1 MMGYSTI
8 PSPELS
14 EAKFRTLCKS
24 KTFEGG
30 IKMLNKK
37 GFSMVMVGI
46 SIILVLV
53 VLPFMTDYAQSAQKQ
68 IKLVFSSYLKESFTN
83 NLTCQFWMKEV
94 TKRTNGRV
102 QFTTYYN
109 GTLLKGAESLPGCG
123 RGMCDLTL
131 CPDAYTADRHPLSM
145 VQTLLFMT
153 DKMDSY
159 LRACYELFT
168 TEPLLIEEF
177 TKNNVHFL
185 VQIPVSSN
193 ILGGKEKI
201 NSIALLKNKRI
212 RSMAMTADA
221 LKILGATPVGLSLG
235 EVYDGLD
242 KGVIDAYSLTDF
254 TLASMFHLY
263 EVAPYMHDTGM
274 GQFGVMFFVVN
285 KKKWDKLPPDIQD
298 IMTQVAKE
306 AIDKHVVLYQKI
318 ESQMVDKAHKGG
330 AKVVILTDEEKAR
343 WREAAGPKLWEKWVN
358 DKKAKGLKGAYVFKR
373 WKELISE
380 ENKTSTYK
388 SAYQVFADKYGAEH

>member
-1 MMGYSTI
+1 
-8 PSPELS
+8 
-14 EAKFRTLCKS
+14 
-24 KTFEGG
+24 
-30 IKMLNKK
+30 MLKRK
-37 GFSMVMVGI
+37 IFPKVIIGA
-46 SIILVLV
+46 SIVFVLV
-53 VLPFMTDYAQSAQKQ
+53 ALPFMTTHAQAAEKQ
-68 IKLVFSSYLKESFTN
+68 IKLVFSSYLKENFTN
-83 NLTCQFWMKEV
+83 NLTCKFWMDEV
-94 TKRTNGRV
+94 TKRTNGRIE
-102 QFTTYYN
+102 FTTYYS

-159 LRACYELFT
+159 LRACYRLFT

-177 TKNNVHFL
+177 TQNNVHFL
-185 VQIPVSSN
+185 VEIPVSSN
-193 ILGGKEKI
+193 ILGDRQKI

-212 RSMAMTADA
+212 RAMAMTADA

-242 KGVIDAYSLTDF
+242 KGVIDGYSLTDF
-254 TLASMFHLY
+254 TLACMFHLY

-274 GQFGVMFFVVN
+274 GQFGGMFFVMN
-285 KKKWDKLPPDIQD
+285 KKKWDKLPSDIQG

-306 AIDKHVVLYQKI
+306 AISKHVALYQKI
-318 ESQMVDKAHKGG
+318 EGQMVDKAHKGG

-343 WREAAGPKLWEKWVN
+343 WRETAGPKLWEKWIN
-358 DKKAKGLKGAYVFKR
+358 DKKAKGLKGAYIFKK
-373 WKELISE
+373 WKELIGE
-380 ENKTSTYK
+380 ENKRSTYK
-388 SAYQVFADKYGAEH
+388 SAYQVFADRYGAEH

>member
-1 MMGYSTI
+1 
-8 PSPELS
+8 
-14 EAKFRTLCKS
+14 
-24 KTFEGG
+24 
-30 IKMLNKK
+30 MLKK
-37 GFSMVMVGI
+37 SMVPMVFAGMCV
-46 SIILVLV
+46 ILTLV
-53 VLPFMTDYAQSAQKQ
+53 ALPLVKDYAQSAQKP

-94 TKRTNGRV
+94 TKRTNDRV

-159 LRACYELFT
+159 LRACYRLFT

-185 VQIPVSSN
+185 VEIPVSSD

-212 RSMAMTADA
+212 RAMAMTADA

-242 KGVIDAYSLTDF
+242 KGVIDGYSLTDF

-263 EVAPYMHDTGM
+263 EVAPYMEDTGM
-274 GQFGVMFFVVN
+274 GQFGGMFFVVN
-285 KKKWDKLPPDIQD
+285 KTKWDKLPSDIQN
-298 IMTQVAKE
+298 IMTEVAKE
-306 AIDKHVVLYQKI
+306 AIDKHVALYQKV
-318 ESQMVDKAHKGG
+318 EAQMVDRAHEGG

-343 WREAAGPKLWEKWVN
+343 WSETAGPKLWEKWVN
-358 DKKAKGLKGAYVFKR
+358 DRNAKGLQGTYVFKR
-373 WKELISE
+373 WKEIIGE
-380 ENKTSTYK
+380 ENKKSTYK
-388 SAYQVFADKYGAEH
+388 SAYQVFAEKYGAEH

>member
-1 MMGYSTI
+1 MLKKNAFSRVMIVISVTFMMVAL
-8 PSPELS
+8 PL
-14 EAKFRTLCKS
+14 
-24 KTFEGG
+24 
-30 IKMLNKK
+30 
-37 GFSMVMVGI
+37 
-46 SIILVLV
+46 LV
-53 VLPFMTDYAQSAQKQ
+53 TYAESAEKQ
-68 IKLVFSSYLKESFTN
+68 IKLVFSSYLKENFTN
-83 NLTCQFWMKEV
+83 NLTCQFWMDEV
-94 TKRTNGRV
+94 TKRTNDRV
-102 QFTTYYN
+102 TFTTYYN

-123 RGMCDLTL
+123 RGMCDLTI

-168 TEPLLIEEF
+168 KEPLLIQEF

-185 VQIPVSSN
+185 VEIPVSSN
-193 ILGGKEKI
+193 ILGDRQKI

-212 RSMAMTADA
+212 RAMAMTADA

-242 KGVIDAYSLTDF
+242 KGVIDGYSLTDF

-274 GQFGVMFFVVN
+274 GQFGGMFFVMN
-285 KKKWDKLPPDIQD
+285 KKKWDTLPSDIQK

-306 AIDKHVVLYQKI
+306 AIDKHVALYQKV
-318 ESQMVDKAHKGG
+318 EGQMVDKAHKGG

-358 DKKAKGLKGAYVFKR
+358 DKKAKGLNGAYIFKK

-380 ENKTSTYK
+380 ENKRSTYK
-388 SAYQVFADKYGAEH
+388 SAYQVFAERYGAEH

>member
-1 MMGYSTI
+1 MM
-8 PSPELS
+8 
-14 EAKFRTLCKS
+14 
-24 KTFEGG
+24 
-30 IKMLNKK
+30 KK
-37 GFSMVMVGI
+37 SMVPMVFAGMC
-46 SIILVLV
+46 IIFVLV
-53 VLPFMTDYAQSAQKQ
+53 ALGFVTDYAQSAQKP

-185 VQIPVSSN
+185 VEIPVSSN

-242 KGVIDAYSLTDF
+242 KGVIDGYSLTDF

-263 EVAPYMHDTGM
+263 EVAPYMEDTGM
-274 GQFGVMFFVVN
+274 GQFGGMFFVMN
-285 KKKWDKLPPDIQD
+285 KRKWDKLPPDIQG

-306 AIDKHVVLYQKI
+306 AIDKHVALYMKI
-318 ESQMVDKAHKGG
+318 EAQMADKAHEGG

-343 WREAAGPKLWEKWVN
+343 WRNTAGPKLWDKWVK
-358 DKKAKGLKGAYVFKR
+358 DKNTAGLKGTYVFNR
-373 WKELISE
+373 WKELIGE
-380 ENKTSTYK
+380 ENKKSTYK
-388 SAYQVFADKYGAEH
+388 SAYQVFAEKYGAEH

>member
-1 MMGYSTI
+1 M
-8 PSPELS
+8 
-14 EAKFRTLCKS
+14 K
-24 KTFEGG
+24 
-30 IKMLNKK
+30 KMLGKNTSLRALIAT
-37 GFSMVMVGI
+37 GF
-46 SIILVLV
+46 ILVLV
-53 VLPFMTDYAQSAQKQ
+53 AIPLFATQVQSADKP
-68 IKLVFSSYLKESFTN
+68 IKLVFSSYLKAGFTN
-83 NLTCQFWMKEV
+83 NLTCKFWMDEV

-159 LRACYELFT
+159 LRGCYRLFT
-168 TEPLLIEEF
+168 TEDLLIEEF
-177 TKNNVHFL
+177 TRNNVHFL
-185 VQIPVSSN
+185 VEIPVSSN
-193 ILGGKEKI
+193 ILGAREKMNRI
-201 NSIALLKNKRI
+201 PALKNKRI
-212 RSMAMTADA
+212 RAMAMTADA
-221 LKILGATPVGLSLG
+221 LTILGATPVGLALG

-242 KGVIDAYSLTDF
+242 KGVIDGYSLTDF

-274 GQFGVMFFVVN
+274 GMFGGMFFVIN
-285 KKKWDKLPPDIQD
+285 KKQWDSLPSDIQG

-306 AIDKHVVLYQKI
+306 AIDKHVGLYMKI
-318 ESQMVDKAHKGG
+318 EAQMADKAHEGG

-343 WREAAGPKLWEKWVN
+343 WRNTAGPKLWDKWVN
-358 DKKAKGLKGAYVFKR
+358 DKNTAGLKGGYIFNR
-373 WKELISE
+373 WKEIIAE
-380 ENKTSTYK
+380 ENSQSTYK
-388 SAYQVFADKYGAEH
+388 SAYQVFAEKYGAEH